1 MKEQKRGRGRPRKD
15 RTRKQLKLDNSLI
28 LVIEQIAET
37 TGDTMSNVV
46 NDALSRGLPQILGE
60 ITLSEKDKKTVDK

>member
-37 TGDTMSNVV
+37 TGDTLSDVA

>member
-15 RTRKQLKLDNSLI
+15 RTRKQLKLDNPLI

-37 TGDTMSNVV
+37 TGDTLSDVA